1 LTSEGTRFLLFSL
14 AVGAAAM
21 NTGNNLFY
29 LLLAMML
36 SLIIVSGVLSELC
49 VRSLDFRRHVPDYL
63 VAGEPTMVSVTV
75 ANRKAWMPSF
85 SLRIFEAANGAEV
98 DRGLHVPYLAARTSS
113 LLSYPLLAT
122 RRGAVQL
129 EGFHVVTP
137 FPFGLFLKKA
147 RYTTPATIWVCPE
160 IRPVPTLVDRLVA
173 GQGQEYSLSRRGHGV
188 ELYNLRLY
196 QPGDDSR
203 MIHWTTTARTS
214 KLIVR
219 ETEAE
224 DQRRLTLVF
233 PGIAPP
239 SHDEQFERGAVLTA
253 SIAAA
258 LCRLDYHVRAL
269 IGNEELSPG
278 SAEDQLALI
287 LQSLARCE
295 RRSPE
300 EAGPTLDAVS
310 AMTASCGPDES
321 LAVVLAW
328 TNRALTDACPETHN
342 IVHVDD
348 YAELFDAAAARLPA

>member
-1 LTSEGTRFLLFSL
+1 
-14 AVGAAAM
+14 
-21 NTGNNLFY
+21 
-29 LLLAMML
+29 
-36 SLIIVSGVLSELC
+36 
-49 VRSLDFRRHVPDYL
+49 
-63 VAGEPTMVSVTV
+63 
-75 ANRKAWMPSF
+75 
-85 SLRIFEAANGAEV
+85 
-98 DRGLHVPYLAARTSS
+98 
-113 LLSYPLLAT
+113 
-122 RRGAVQL
+122 
-129 EGFHVVTP
+129 
-137 FPFGLFLKKA
+137 
-147 RYTTPATIWVCPE
+147 
-160 IRPVPTLVDRLVA
+160 
-173 GQGQEYSLSRRGHGV
+173 
-188 ELYNLRLY
+188 LYNLRLY

-278 SAEDQLALI
+278 SAEDPLALI

-328 TNRALTDACPETHN
+328 TDRALTDACPETHN